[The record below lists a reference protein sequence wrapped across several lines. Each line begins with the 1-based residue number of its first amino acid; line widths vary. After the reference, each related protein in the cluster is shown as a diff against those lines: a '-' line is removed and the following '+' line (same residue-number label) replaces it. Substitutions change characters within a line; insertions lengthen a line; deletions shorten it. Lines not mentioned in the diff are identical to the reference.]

1 MRRLAIKVGEF
12 QNQQGETKGE
22 YMRLGVIGESQ
33 NGEYVLLDPAV
44 NLAGALTRQNM
55 MNHKAGRKPSDKLMV
70 SVFDDSQQQGGQQ
83 QRQQPQGQQPAQ
95 QNQNQN
101 QSHQNAQPAP
111 PQGEPDFDFDDSGI
125 PF

>member
-1 MRRLAIKVGEF
+1 MKRLAIKVGEF

-22 YMRLGVIGESQ
+22 YIRLGVIGESQ

-55 MNHKAGRKPSDKLMV
+55 MNHKAGRNPSDKLMV
-70 SVFDDSQQQGGQQ
+70 SVFDDSQQQGSQ
-83 QRQQPQGQQPAQ
+83 QQPQGGNQQQGQAPAQ
-95 QNQNQN
+95 QQG
-101 QSHQNAQPAP
+101 SNA
-111 PQGEPDFDFDDSGI
+111 PDFNDPI